1 MRFTSR
7 ERNLLIGLLVVLLV
21 TGLYYFVYS
30 PIIDNYNGAKVENTS
45 ANEEY
50 DLIKN
55 VVIDENLIVSMQER
69 VGLLETLLPAEVHQE
84 KIIIEIKDIFDTYD
98 ILIQTM
104 AFDNGAQSEEDKE
117 KEKQS
122 FDDIIAGYEGAS
134 EYQSDAFA
142 NFSTLVEKGEV
153 KDEELKEDIIKY
165 FTCNLSFETT
175 YKNLKLILEKFEDME
190 QIVITNNLNISK
202 NGLTENSLSITLDVM
217 FPYSA
222 EFASIRELK
231 WFDNNTPKDNYD
243 PFDYETFSTIGAT
256 GGVTN
261 IFDTFTK
268 NGTIN
273 TGTTPTQ
280 NTTPKPAEVTASSV
294 QPDFDMGLLEFIND
308 DATIKILKTD
318 AGFTTLYQDT
328 EIPAFIDIEVKKEND
343 KYYYKYS
350 NMYQSYPVSGGY
362 EEFRPGHTGEI
373 VMRVYSTNRK
383 SSTDLSGAVLR
394 VTNNTERNFVI
405 HTFADD
411 ADKPRLVLTKV
422 KGNAEVIKH

>member
-1 MRFTSR
+1 MKFTSR
-7 ERNLLIGLLVVLLV
+7 ERNLLVGLLVVLMV

-30 PIIDNYNGAKVENTS
+30 PIIEAYNGATVENVS
-45 ANEEY
+45 AHEEY

-69 VGLLETLLPAEVHQE
+69 VGLLETLLPAAVHQE
-84 KIIIEIKDIFDTYD
+84 KVILEIKDIFDTYD
-98 ILIQTM
+98 ILLQTM
-104 AFDNGAQSEEDKE
+104 TFDNGSEKEEDE
-117 KEKQS
+117 EDKQS

-134 EYQSDAFA
+134 EYQSDAFS

-175 YKNLKLILEKFEDME
+175 YKNLKLILKQFEDME
-190 QIVITNNLNISK
+190 QIVITDNLNISK
-202 NGLTENSLSITLDVM
+202 NGLTENSLSITLDVK

-231 WFDNNTPKDNYD
+231 WFDKNTPKENYD
-243 PFDYETFSTIGAT
+243 PFDYETFSTIGTA
-256 GGVTN
+256 GGVSN

-273 TGTTPTQ
+273 SGETPNQ
-280 NTTPKPAEVTASSV
+280 NTTTKPAEVTSSSV

-318 AGFTTLYQDT
+318 AGYTTLYQDT
-328 EIPAFIDIEVKKEND
+328 EIPAYIDIEVKKEND

-350 NMYQSYPVSGGY
+350 NMYRSYPANDGY
-362 EEFRPGHTGEI
+362 EEFKPVHTGEI

-383 SSTDLSGAVLR
+383 NTADLSGAVLR
-394 VTNNTERNFVI
+394 VTNNTERSFVI

-422 KGNAEVIKH
+422 AGNAEVIKH